1 MLIDSNRIDMSKL
14 VGDLEFNAMEWE
26 TLGKRSS
33 VLYEGREVMLLQLRK
48 LGYLEY
54 FGDAVRDSTIPW
66 PNDVLLLT
74 PG

>member
-1 MLIDSNRIDMSKL
+1 
-14 VGDLEFNAMEWE
+14 MEWE

>member
-33 VLYEGREVMLLQLRK
+33 VLYKGREVMLL
-48 LGYLEY
+48 
-54 FGDAVRDSTIPW
+54 
-66 PNDVLLLT
+66 
-74 PG
+74 